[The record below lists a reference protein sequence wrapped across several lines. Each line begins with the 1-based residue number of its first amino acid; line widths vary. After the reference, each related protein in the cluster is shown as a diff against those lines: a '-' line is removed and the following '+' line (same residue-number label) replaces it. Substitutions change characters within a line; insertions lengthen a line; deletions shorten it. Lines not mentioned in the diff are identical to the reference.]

1 MGNLSRPGILEVI
14 IDWPEGKSLEHHQQ
28 KRYHMLKR
36 PHHTM
41 NYQKMKRNML
51 CSQLDCVVP
60 WGSIADGKL
69 LCGAPHDKLQRS
81 LKEKENQ
88 ANLQR

>member
-1 MGNLSRPGILEVI
+1 
-14 IDWPEGKSLEHHQQ
+14 
-28 KRYHMLKR
+28 
-36 PHHTM
+36 M
-41 NYQKMKRNML
+41 NYQNIRRNMP
-51 CSQLDCVVP
+51 CSQMDRVVL

-69 LCGAPHDKLQRS
+69 LCGAPHDKLQRP